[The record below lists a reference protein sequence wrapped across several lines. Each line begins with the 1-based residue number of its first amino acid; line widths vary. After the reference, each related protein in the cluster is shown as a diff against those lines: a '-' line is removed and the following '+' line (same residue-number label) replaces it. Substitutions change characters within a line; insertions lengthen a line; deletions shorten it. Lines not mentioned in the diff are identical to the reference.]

1 VDPRPQRRLS
11 RLRICP
17 MGVPRGPP
25 RCAFASLVTGQSA
38 ISIVDPRLFADGT
51 YNARLVVLLSVSAGL
66 IAVLT
71 WRSAYHLR
79 RPRT

>member
-1 VDPRPQRRLS
+1 MWKPAAALS
-11 RLRICP
+11 VSLDTGLFCL
-17 MGVPRGPP
+17 GY
-25 RCAFASLVTGQSA
+25 AAASSLLVTGQSA

-79 RPRT
+79 RPRP